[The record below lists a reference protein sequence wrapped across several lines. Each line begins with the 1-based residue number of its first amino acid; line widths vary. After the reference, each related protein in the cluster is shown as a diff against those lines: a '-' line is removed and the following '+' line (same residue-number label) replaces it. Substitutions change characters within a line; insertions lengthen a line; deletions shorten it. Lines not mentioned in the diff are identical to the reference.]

1 MLCMKRLTCVTEAH
15 LIELVK
21 YLGRIFFGEN
31 SQDVEEAVN
40 YFRKNAP

>member
-21 YLGRIFFGEN
+21 HLGRIFFGEN
-31 SQDVEEAVN
+31 SQDVEEPVN